1 MKLAPVLAQYLSTT
15 KRLSLRGIG
24 VFQSSPSAYIEAP
37 SKNSKIPSQDI
48 SFTNNPATTDDPEL
62 IKFISEQTGKMK
74 ALAISDLESYIELIQ
89 QFLNIGK
96 PFQIE
101 GIGTLVKIKPGYY
114 EFTSG
119 LQLNEKIADTS
130 VKELTSTSSTDDSLS
145 GFKQTYSKQSK
156 AGFTLTKSFIAI
168 LLLGGIAFAIW
179 GGYTLYNRN
188 LNVSSNDDKLDTKVI
203 PVEDT
208 TKVIPASQIIQ
219 ADTVKK
225 PAVSVSTPGYKFVFE
240 TTQSKKR
247 AINRYNVLKQI
258 NSDIHLETIDSTLF
272 NITVNLVIP
281 ASDTTRVKDSLNS
294 WYYGKKDMLVKIASP
309 NLNPNVP

>member
-1 MKLAPVLAQYLSTT
+1 MKLAPVLAQYLSTN

-24 VFQSSPSAYIEAP
+24 VFQSAPAAYVETTY
-37 SKNSKIPSQDI
+37 SKNLKFPTEDI
-48 SFTNNPATTDDPEL
+48 TFTNNPSVGDDPDL

-101 GIGTLVKIKPGYY
+101 GIGTLVKTKPGLY

-119 LQLNEKIADTS
+119 LQQNEKIAETS
-130 VKELTSTSSTDDSLS
+130 VKELTSTSSSDDSLS
-145 GFKQTYSKQSK
+145 GFKQIYPRHSK

-188 LNVSSNDDKLDTKVI
+188 INITSNEEPHEKNIVPL
-203 PVEDT
+203 EDT
-208 TKVIPASQIIQ
+208 ATSVVQKKVPI
-219 ADTVKK
+219 ADTIKK
-225 PAVSVSTPGYKFVFE
+225 TNPPAASGYKFVFE
-240 TTQSKKR
+240 TTNSKKR
-247 AINRYNVLKQI
+247 AINRFNILKQI
-258 NSDIHLETIDSTLF
+258 NSDIHLETTDSSLF
-272 NITVNLVIP
+272 NITVNLNVA
-281 ASDTTRVKDSLNS
+281 ASDTTRIKDSLNS

-309 NLNPNVP
+309 NSTANVP